1 MATIPAW
8 AERVLENAVK
18 GVRDPRRLERWSSL
32 ALRFRARW
40 EELEADKW
48 NIPASEDGDGS
59 IRASVLA
66 CAVACAL
73 EGGPNNQPPKVR
85 EAANELDSLNEKIS
99 ASAELLAD
107 LLQQRETLKK
117 DYVLNDNQEE
127 AKDAIV
133 LWDALEL
140 AAEEFPEWA
149 GVAGSRLEDFLRI
162 AREQSRPGPE
172 WENLLYQ
179 LSDRLY
185 CEASPVSAADVAAF
199 ASKTNRTD
207 FSTWGLRLIARLG
220 NARMF
225 YGRAPLDHLKNDQL
239 AKLAEITFDAPEEA
253 FNGEQMR
260 KLKTRY
266 FQRVNAPD
274 DSFD

>member
-8 AERVLENAVK
+8 ADQALENAVK
-18 GVRDPRRLERWSSL
+18 GVRDRLILERLAPL
-32 ALRFRARW
+32 ALRFRTRW
-40 EELEADKW
+40 GELEADKW
-48 NIPASEDGDGS
+48 NIPASDDGA
-59 IRASVLA
+59 RAAILR

-85 EAANELDSLNEKIS
+85 EAVSELDSLNKKIS
-99 ASAELLAD
+99 DAAELLAG
-107 LLQQRETLKK
+107 LLQQRETLMEH
-117 DYVLNDNQEE
+117 YVLDDNQG
-127 AKDAIV
+127 ASHDAID

-140 AAEEFPEWA
+140 AAKEFPDWA
-149 GVAGSRLEDFLRI
+149 GVAGDRLEDFLGV
-162 AREQSRPGPE
+162 ARGQSRPGPE
-172 WENLLYQ
+172 WTDLLYQ
-179 LSDRLY
+179 LSDRHC
-185 CEASPVSAADVAAF
+185 CEASPVYAPDVAVF